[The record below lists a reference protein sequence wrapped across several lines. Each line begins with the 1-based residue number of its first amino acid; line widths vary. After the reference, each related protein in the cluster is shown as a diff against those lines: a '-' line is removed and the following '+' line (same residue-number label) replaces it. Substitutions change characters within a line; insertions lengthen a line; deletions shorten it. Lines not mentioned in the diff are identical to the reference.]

1 MLTTFYINILF
12 FFFFF
17 FFFFFQVKIISTYQE
32 HADKNY
38 GLT

>member
-1 MLTTFYINILF
+1 MLTTFDIRIL
-12 FFFFF
+12 
-17 FFFFFQVKIISTYQE
+17 FFFFFQVKIISTSQE

>member
-1 MLTTFYINILF
+1 MLTTFDIHIL
-12 FFFFF
+12 F
-17 FFFFFQVKIISTYQE
+17 FFFFFQVKIISTSQE